1 MFMPPIEVP
10 VRASETSEL
19 ADLIFQF
26 AETRR
31 LTEDLRNRLHGRVGA
46 LRLATIVAHTG
57 SLCADPVHPSAFY
70 MAVDGIRDG
79 VSKPWL
85 LRVADANTPSSALFP
100 KAILIGRMRLQNRRE
115 IVASVVPFGPGDG
128 VHIRTFS
135 EEVDRAFLPRPQG
148 TSPSIAAYAN
158 DEPFA
163 EFRRIHKSGSLNWAG
178 IWGSRDA
185 AMWAAIRAGWRE
197 GYSVES
203 EPLPLEAIDVSES
216 AILLEPGY
224 TKFVMEAG
232 PLADDDVAACAE
244 AIGGLCDFIQKARSP
259 QPSWRRFDLEV
270 SLARAAVP
278 TSAVTIDVL
287 LDELKQ
293 QGRMVQSVAPRL
305 GGESIEI
312 LNAAIKRHGAVF
324 KINVDAST
332 PVDLLLEI
340 GSVTG
345 GRAQCRVQRGADMRS
360 IADALRALRA

>member
-1 MFMPPIEVP
+1 MPPIEVP
-10 VRASETSEL
+10 VRASEASEL
-19 ADLIFQF
+19 ADLIFEF

-31 LTEDLRNRLHGRVGA
+31 LTEDLRNRLHGRIGT
-46 LRLATIVAHTG
+46 LKLETIVAHTG

-70 MAVDGIRDG
+70 IAVDGIRDG

-115 IVASVVPFGPGDG
+115 IVASVVPFGAGDE
-128 VHIRTFS
+128 VHIRTFA

-158 DEPFA
+158 DQPFA
-163 EFRRIHKSGSLNWAG
+163 EFRHIHKSGGLNWAAT
-178 IWGSRDA
+178 WGSRDA

-203 EPLPLEAIDVSES
+203 EPLPLEANEVCES

-232 PLADDDVAACAE
+232 PLADDVAACAE

-278 TSAVTIDVL
+278 TSAAMIDAL

-293 QGRMVQSVAPRL
+293 QGRMVQAVAPRL
-305 GGESIEI
+305 GSESIEV

-324 KINVDAST
+324 KIEVDAST
-332 PVDLLLEI
+332 PLDLLREM
-340 GSVTG
+340 GAVTG
-345 GRAQCRVQRGADMRS
+345 GRAQCRVQRGVDMRS
-360 IADALRALRA
+360 IADALAGLKWRD